1 MDRMASDWFQHVVYS
16 LRPAHSWVVQ
26 CLPQVRKGQ
35 GRSVV
40 PKQMHAQLQK
50 AGADTFLWDTFE
62 DPAHDIVQTKDAE
75 KVLEYIIQ
83 WVEKRAAGVAKSK

>member
-1 MDRMASDWFQHVVYS
+1 MPLEHARH
-16 LRPAHSWVVQ
+16 RPDPFVDYHGSEI
-26 CLPQVRKGQ
+26 
-35 GRSVV
+35 
-40 PKQMHAQLQK
+40 MHAQLQK